1 MRILLLL
8 SFLVACFW
16 AFTGC
21 NDGERKAP
29 EIVVDSR
36 ETEVPVDVVW
46 KADPKNKALIISIVN
61 VSDSAVGL
69 GNLSSWENVMY
80 RVYYFDGSKWVET
93 GYKTKEKEAGSNL
106 AYLTGIAI
114 PKGRSLMFSVP
125 LQSVPS
131 NQTGKT
137 RYKVMFKAVPSYPIF
152 NSFAS

>member
-1 MRILLLL
+1 MKILLSLL
-8 SFLVACFW
+8 FLVVCFW

-21 NDGERKAP
+21 NGGERKAP
-29 EIVVDSR
+29 EIVAESH
-36 ETEVPVDVVW
+36 ETEAPVDVVW

-69 GNLSSWENVMY
+69 GNLSSWENMMY

-93 GYKTKEKEAGSNL
+93 GYKTKGKEAGSNL

-131 NQTGKT
+131 NQTVKT
-137 RYKVMFKAVPSYPIF
+137 RYKVMFKADGKEY
-152 NSFAS
+152 SFGFEV

>member
-29 EIVVDSR
+29 EIVADSR

-61 VSDSAVGL
+61 VSDSSVGL
-69 GNLSSWENVMY
+69 
-80 RVYYFDGSKWVET
+80 
-93 GYKTKEKEAGSNL
+93 
-106 AYLTGIAI
+106 
-114 PKGRSLMFSVP
+114 
-125 LQSVPS
+125 
-131 NQTGKT
+131 
-137 RYKVMFKAVPSYPIF
+137 
-152 NSFAS
+152 